1 MKTRL
6 MISAAM
12 LIAAVGLTACGGKEA
27 APRAAP
33 AQGRAVSLGRVEVRP
48 LGGALVAS
56 GQLVSREEAVV
67 GSELSGYRVAHLFAD
82 EGDWVQAGQPLAQM
96 DATLLKAQLDQQAA
110 KTARAQAEA
119 ARVTELDGQ
128 GVLSQEQI
136 ESRRFSARA
145 EAAALAEQRTRLGRM
160 TITAPV
166 SGLLLQRGVKPGQ
179 IAAAGGDAWFVI
191 ARDGLVEL
199 DAEVNEA
206 DLSAIRVGQPAMVTL
221 PGGQTVDGVVRL
233 ISPRVDSGTRLG
245 KVRVRLPVRSDLRP
259 GGFAHAAFGAGG
271 RSVAAVPEAAIRYEA
286 DGMSIVTV
294 DAANRARQIPVKV
307 GRRGGGWVELV
318 QGPPAGSRIALG
330 GAAFIGDGD
339 LVLPPDTSKT
349 DRQVV
354 R

>member
-1 MKTRL
+1 MKTRHV
-6 MISAAM
+6 ISAAM

-136 ESRRFSARA
+136 DSRRFSARA

-160 TITAPV
+160 SITAPV

-221 PGGQTVDGVVRL
+221 PSGQTVDGVVRL

-259 GGFAHAAFGAGG
+259 GGFAHAAFGAAG

-286 DGMSIVTV
+286 DGVSIVTV
-294 DAANRARQIPVKV
+294 DAANRARQVPVKV
-307 GRRGGGWVELV
+307 GQRGGGWVELV

-339 LVLPPDTSKT
+339 LVLPPETSKT